1 MSDGAGGRPGG
12 RPSIEVGVS
21 LASGH
26 QVDDVRAGARI
37 MVERAAAAAAAGLAS
52 LTVGDHHVNGSPYY
66 QNVPIMGRL
75 LAEWDDRPAG
85 CLFLVPLWHPV
96 LLAEQVGTLAAI
108 AGGTFVLQTGLGYGD
123 DVFAAMGADPR
134 RRAAAFEEAAPLV
147 RALLEGDT
155 ASSEP
160 LGIRDAR
167 ISPAAPG
174 RVEWWIGGGVP
185 RALDRA
191 ARLGDVWYANADLTP
206 EAAREQLATYRDAC
220 ARHGRT
226 PRATIRRDVLVAE
239 TDAAADALAR
249 PLLDAGYRG
258 FPPGAVIH
266 GSPATVAEAFA
277 AYGELGFEQVVT
289 RSITVPQ
296 GAALASIAGLGEVRR
311 LLGA

>member
-1 MSDGAGGRPGG
+1 MSDAGGRPAG
-12 RPSIEVGVS
+12 RPTIEVGVS
-21 LASGH
+21 LASNH
-26 QVDDVRAGARI
+26 RVDDVRVGARI

-52 LTVGDHHVNGSPYY
+52 LTVGDHHVNHSPYY

-85 CLFLVPLWHPV
+85 CLFLLPLWHPV

-108 AGGTFVLQTGLGYGD
+108 AGGPFILQTGLGYGD
-123 DVFAAMGADPR
+123 DVFAAMGADAR
-134 RRAAAFEEAAPLV
+134 RRAAAFEEAAPVV
-147 RALLEGDT
+147 RTLLDGGT
-155 ASSEP
+155 ASSER
-160 LGIRDAR
+160 LGIRTAR
-167 ISPAAPG
+167 IAPAAPG
-174 RVEWWIGGGVP
+174 RVEWWIGGGAS

-191 ARLGDVWYANADLTP
+191 ARLGDVWYANADLTL
-206 EAAREQLATYRDAC
+206 ADARAQFDRYREAC

-239 TDAAADALAR
+239 TDAEAEALAR

-258 FPPGAVIH
+258 FPPEAVVH

-277 AYGELGFEQVVT
+277 AYADLGFEQVVT

-296 GAALASIAGLGEVRR
+296 EAALISIAGLGEVRR